1 MKDSPL
7 KLLETMASKLPPA
20 MLLALGCSFAAG
32 VAGAAPEVAVRDAPS
47 NDPGLRM
54 AIEDLQAALG
64 SGDRR
69 VTLHGAGSLD
79 PARQEYE
86 IRSASGGW
94 EVLSDGIG
102 LIHGARRLAE
112 AIRLRGFEA
121 NLTARASPVFRDRMF
136 SYQGVRLNL
145 PDESYY
151 GRNKPFVNRERLR
164 VECEAVREAMRVA
177 AWYGFNQFTLLNL
190 NLEDYVNYDRLGG
203 GFEVY
208 APDSLHRLRSEVFC
222 QALRELGEYAR
233 SLHLRFYLQIY
244 EFSFPD
250 HLDGRQLTENDELPW
265 RMADAKFTE
274 FFERTGIDG
283 LVVTPTE
290 PSPRLSYRGFQLWKT
305 PEGAGRM
312 AQRYHEIIVG
322 KNRRELV
329 LRTWM
334 VADDRPTFERVLST
348 ATEPTLRFETK
359 HTNWDYFLSQSVNPL
374 LPADAPRLRPMTVT
388 FDVFRQFDGW
398 GRCLMYPAFWGERF
412 REAHRSGVVAVNAWG
427 PWLPGCI
434 YPGTWAGWGD
444 PYDFMQDKASPAHA
458 VTYLFSRLA
467 WSPDESPERIAADW
481 AKLRFGFQAEAATR
495 ALMLSESLWRTT
507 YLEKDN
513 AWSELAFKW
522 TMLLRPGQPSVLKNA
537 IAGVRSTF
545 HKAYGGP
552 KEPAPAGANSSAP
565 GRDGGAVTL
574 ESVRA
579 SNARAV
585 AQARAMHAEA
595 MRVDPDRAPDAP
607 AARAF
612 RRAAD
617 LTLLLFET
625 FAPYRELVFRSHGK
639 KTPDEETRR
648 LGRDILALL
657 PRWKQFPDEARDW
670 LVLDGKLATDLW
682 GGAPQSVKDL
692 AEKWSGTGIATRGKG
707 DPE

>member
-1 MKDSPL
+1 MR
-7 KLLETMASKLPPA
+7 
-20 MLLALGCSFAAG
+20 
-32 VAGAAPEVAVRDAPS
+32 VAVR
-47 NDPGLRM
+47 
-54 AIEDLQAALG
+54 
-64 SGDRR
+64 
-69 VTLHGAGSLD
+69 
-79 PARQEYE
+79 
-86 IRSASGGW
+86 
-94 EVLSDGIG
+94 
-102 LIHGARRLAE
+102 
-112 AIRLRGFEA
+112 
-121 NLTARASPVFRDRMF
+121 
-136 SYQGVRLNL
+136 
-145 PDESYY
+145 
-151 GRNKPFVNRERLR
+151 
-164 VECEAVREAMRVA
+164 
-177 AWYGFNQFTLLNL
+177 YGFNQFTLLNL

-290 PSPRLSYRGFQLWKT
+290 PSPRLNYRGFQLWKT

-329 LRTWM
+329 FRLWM
-334 VADDRPTFERVLST
+334 VTDDRPNFERVLTT
-348 ATEPTLRFETK
+348 ATEPSLRFETK

-412 REAHRSGVVAVNAWG
+412 REARRSGVVAVNAWG

-434 YPGTWAGWGD
+434 YPGSWAGWAD
-444 PYDFMQDKASPAHA
+444 PYDFMQADTAPAHA
-458 VTYLFSRLA
+458 VLYLFSRLA
-467 WSPDESPERIAADW
+467 WSPDDSPERIAADW
-481 AKLRFGFQAEAATR
+481 AKLRFGEQAPAATR
-495 ALMLSESLWRTT
+495 ALLLSESLWRTT

-545 HKAYGGP
+545 SNHGRALKQA
-552 KEPAPAGANSSAP
+552 EPAAAKSPADTSRKPVS
-565 GRDGGAVTL
+565 AVTL
-574 ESVRA
+574 ESIRA

-585 AQARAMHAEA
+585 GEARALHAEA
-595 MRVDPDRAPDAP
+595 IRVDPERAPDAP

-617 LTLLLFET
+617 LTLLFFET
-625 FAPYRELVFRSHGK
+625 FAPYRELVFRSQGK
-639 KTPDEETRR
+639 QAPDEDTQR
-648 LGRDILALL
+648 LAREILGVM
-657 PRWKQFPDEARDW
+657 PRWEQFPDEARDW
-670 LVLDGKLATDLW
+670 LVLDGKLATELW
-682 GGAPQSVKDL
+682 GTAPQCVKNL
-692 AEKWSGTGIATRGKG
+692 AEKWSGTGNATRGKG